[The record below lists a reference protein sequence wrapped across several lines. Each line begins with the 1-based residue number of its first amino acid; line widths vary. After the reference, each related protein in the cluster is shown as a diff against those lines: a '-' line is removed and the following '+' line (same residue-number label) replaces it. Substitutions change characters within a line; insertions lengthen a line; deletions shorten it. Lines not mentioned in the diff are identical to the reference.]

1 MMSTKIP
8 EEKITEIKEATDI
21 VELISD
27 YLTLK
32 KKGKN
37 YFGLCPFH
45 QENTPSFSVDPTKQ
59 IYYCFGCH
67 KGGNAIS
74 FLMEYEK
81 MSFPE
86 AVKYLA
92 EKAKISLPNVSES
105 DRTAREKEALYY
117 ANKFAAEFYYKNL
130 MSPAGK
136 NALTYLEKRGLGK
149 DIIRKFGLG
158 FSLSEWDGLIKHA
171 QKKGVSLDSLHKG
184 GLIIKKD
191 NGRQYD
197 RFRGRVMVP
206 IISLT
211 KKVVGFGGRIIID
224 DEKAPKYINSP
235 ETAIYQ
241 KGKMLFGLY
250 QTRDFIREQDQAIFV
265 EGYTDLLSL
274 YKNNIKNIVATSG
287 TALTIQQAQLIKRY
301 TNNIILLYDSDSAGS
316 AAAMRG
322 ADIFLST
329 GLEVNISAMPAGED
343 PDSYIHKYGPVKFNE
358 MIANAVSIIHF
369 KINTLKKQYDLSNMS
384 DRARV
389 IDLLLESIS
398 NIKDNIK
405 KGLILK
411 EVAEYFGMEE
421 RLLLGQLKNVK
432 KYDRYDEKS
441 SDIKPSA
448 IKRMKNKYD
457 SAEEN
462 ILKII
467 LEENY
472 LLKVVYEN
480 VEIKEIKNKLIRE
493 IISKIYE
500 LYDKNEKVDGRK
512 ILNIISDPEKVDL
525 ISYILSENRI
535 ENFEKILN
543 ASIQLVKVRIIEE
556 ASNKIQMEI
565 KELENKGQDIR
576 EKRLQWNQLRQKKE
590 SIKSKKFSEEQKNT

>member
-1 MMSTKIP
+1 MGAKIP
-8 EEKITEIKEATDI
+8 EEKIAEIKEATDI
-21 VELISD
+21 VELISG

-45 QENTPSFSVDPTKQ
+45 SENTPSFSVDPTKQ
-59 IYYCFGCH
+59 IYHCFGCH
-67 KGGNAIS
+67 KGGNVIS

-81 MSFPE
+81 MTFLE

-92 EKAKISLPNVSES
+92 EKAGISLPHVSGS
-105 DRTAREKEALYY
+105 DNAAREKEALYY

-136 NALTYLEKRGLGK
+136 NALTYLENRGFGK
-149 DIIRKFGLG
+149 DTIRKFGLG
-158 FSLSEWDGLIKHA
+158 YSPSEWDGLIKHA
-171 QKKGVSLDSLHKG
+171 QKKGVSLDSLYKA

-191 NGRQYD
+191 TGRQYD

-206 IISLT
+206 IISLA

-224 DEKAPKYINSP
+224 DENAPKYINSP

-322 ADIFLST
+322 ADIFLSN
-329 GLEVNISAMPAGED
+329 GLEVKISTMPAGED
-343 PDSYIHKYGPVKFNE
+343 PDSYIRNYGPEKFRE
-358 MIANAVSIIHF
+358 MIKNAISIIQF
-369 KINTLKKQYDLSNMS
+369 KIATLKKQYDLSNIN

-411 EVAEYFGMEE
+411 QVAEYFGMEE
-421 RLLLGQLKNVK
+421 RLLLDQLTNVK
-432 KYDRYDEKS
+432 KYEQYNAKATETR
-441 SDIKPSA
+441 PA
-448 IKRMKNKYD
+448 PAKRIKNKYD
-457 SAEEN
+457 LAEEN
-462 ILKII
+462 VLKII
-467 LEENY
+467 LDENY
-472 LLKVVYEN
+472 LLEIVHEN
-480 VEIKEIKNKLIRE
+480 LEINDIKNELIRD
-493 IISKIYE
+493 IVRNIYK
-500 LYDKNEKVDGRK
+500 LYEKNEKVDGRK
-512 ILNIISDPEKVDL
+512 ILNIISDPAKVEL
-525 ISYILSENRI
+525 ISYVLSEIRLDEITKELNDSMRLLKMRI
-535 ENFEKILN
+535 LEEKSN
-543 ASIQLVKVRIIEE
+543 SIRE
-556 ASNKIQMEI
+556 EI
-565 KELENKGQDIR
+565 KDLEKRGQDVS
-576 EKRLQWNQLRQKKE
+576 EKALQWNRLQKEKDAL
-590 SIKSKKFSEEQKNT
+590 KSKKFIKEEKNT